1 MQPLVHREC
10 HQLPKPHMGAP
21 HVLSISPILVIDD
34 NHFQESLIQGIMH
47 HHAMQQPIMHAY
59 EVQTL
64 RNTNK
69 ARKDDSLNSSTKLS
83 ETSPPLASIA
93 KMGEKLRRPI

>member
-47 HHAMQQPIMHAY
+47 HHAMQQPIMHAN
-59 EVQTL
+59 EMQ
-64 RNTNK
+64 
-69 ARKDDSLNSSTKLS
+69 
-83 ETSPPLASIA
+83 
-93 KMGEKLRRPI
+93 KLRKHKPKLLHKTL